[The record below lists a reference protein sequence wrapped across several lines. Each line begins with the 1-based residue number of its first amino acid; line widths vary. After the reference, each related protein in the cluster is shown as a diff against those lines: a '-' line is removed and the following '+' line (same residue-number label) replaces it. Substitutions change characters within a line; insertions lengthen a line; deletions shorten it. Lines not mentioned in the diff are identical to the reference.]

1 MFRLPEGKARFAGG
15 DNDTLGMWSHWV
27 INRIEETG
35 MKRVGQGACA
45 LKAPARRR
53 FLGNALL
60 AAILACGLQC
70 AGAADAAFTVRAARD
85 LAADGARRQA
95 PAEPVVVL
103 FSRAGC
109 SWCERLKQQHL
120 RHLPAAVPLRE
131 VRFDSDAPLT
141 DFAGRATTHRR
152 FAAAQQFRL
161 APTLAFYGP
170 DGRQLA
176 EPIVGVRGADYMDYF
191 IDAALAESRQRLET
205 Q

>member
-1 MFRLPEGKARFAGG
+1 
-15 DNDTLGMWSHWV
+15 
-27 INRIEETG
+27 

-120 RHLPAAVPLRE
+120 RHFPAAVPLRE

-191 IDAALAESRQRLET
+191 IDAALAESRQRLAK